1 MVDMTL
7 MMTDM
12 LLMAGTSSMM
22 AGKLSLMMVD
32 TLWMAGK
39 QSDYLM
45 PDLKV
50 FAYLIAVQLES
61 GCSSIDLK
69 MAENMSIGLKLAVNM
84 NIVSKKAES
93 TSIVLKKAEQLKDF
107 ELCIGNLLEVLY
119 IDYWQ
124 EQSIAMLVVGHM
136 LLMDNLHNHPLQCIT
151 YH

>member
-1 MVDMTL
+1 
-7 MMTDM
+7 
-12 LLMAGTSSMM
+12 
-22 AGKLSLMMVD
+22 
-32 TLWMAGK
+32 
-39 QSDYLM
+39 
-45 PDLKV
+45 
-50 FAYLIAVQLES
+50 
-61 GCSSIDLK
+61 
-69 MAENMSIGLKLAVNM
+69 MAESMSIGLKLAVNM